1 MTSLVDRL
9 FDGDKRALARMI
21 TVVESQS
28 EEAEEII
35 RRIYPRTGEAHV
47 IGVTGP
53 PGAGKSTT
61 VDKLAKEYRRRD
73 KTVGIIAVDPSSPFT
88 GGAILGDRVRMM
100 DRALDPNIFIRSLA
114 TRGALGGLSAATLDV
129 VRVMDA
135 YGMDVVI
142 IETVGAGQSDVDIV
156 RTADTT
162 IVLHVP
168 GLGDDIQAIK
178 AGIMEIGDVFVV
190 NKADRPGADR
200 SAFELEMMLD
210 MKEGERSW
218 RPPVLKTV
226 ARDGEGITEVADAVE
241 EHLEH
246 LHESG
251 EFHEHRQRRTELELY
266 EIVRHKATR
275 MVLDGVVDT
284 PEYESL
290 IEDVERREIDP
301 YTAAQHLLEPL
312 IN

>member
-100 DRALDPNIFIRSLA
+100 DRALDPSIFIRSLA